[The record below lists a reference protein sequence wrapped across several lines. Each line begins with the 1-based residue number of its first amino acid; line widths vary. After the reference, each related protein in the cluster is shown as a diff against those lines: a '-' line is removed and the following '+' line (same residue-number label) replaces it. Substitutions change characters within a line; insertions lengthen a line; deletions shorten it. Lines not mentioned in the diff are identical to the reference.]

1 MLDELLMAFLIT
13 LLTQTCAFLDKVV
26 LLLYYNNRP
35 AIEKQAD
42 IGIIPKNRQS
52 AARHR
57 KTGHYRPT
65 SKMPFQLNFAGGPI
79 VARD

>member
-13 LLTQTCAFLDKVV
+13 LLTQTCAFLDKAV
-26 LLLYYNNRP
+26 LLYYNNRP
-35 AIEKQAD
+35 AIEKRAD
-42 IGIIPKNRQS
+42 IGLLLKNGPS

-65 SKMPFQLNFAGGPI
+65 SKMPFQLHFAGGPI